1 MIDVEHVTKV
11 YPGTVAVDDI
21 SFQISEREVV
31 GFLGPNGAGKTTTLR
46 ILSCFIPPTSGK
58 ITVAG
63 FDVFKDSL
71 EVKKRIGYL
80 PENVA
85 LYPEMRVK
93 EYLAFRARLKGVPR
107 REVRKRME
115 YAMERCGV
123 TEVRRRIIGQLS
135 KGYRQRVGLA
145 DCLLSNPEILLLDEP
160 TLGLD
165 PNQIRQVRGLIAE
178 LGRDHTVLLST
189 HILPEVEMIC
199 NRVIIISDGR
209 IVASD
214 TMDNLKAGFRKGA
227 AVIVEVKGE
236 APKIHNALNE
246 VRGVRS
252 VRLLEK
258 NGCCRFKVVADPETD
273 PREGIFRCLAA
284 GGWPVLEISSE
295 ATTLEDVFLRVTT
308 SDANDHD
315 SASQGKSQAG
325 RGGAHA

>member
-1 MIDVEHVTKV
+1 LIEVEHVTKA

-21 SFQISEREVV
+21 SFQVAEREVV

-46 ILSCFIPPTSGK
+46 ILSCFIPPTSGSAR
-58 ITVAG
+58 VAG
-63 FDVFKDSL
+63 FDVFRNSL
-71 EVKKRIGYL
+71 EVRKRIGYL
-80 PENVA
+80 PENVP
-85 LYPEMRVK
+85 LYPEMRVN
-93 EYLAFRARLKGVPR
+93 EYLAFRARIKGVPR
-107 REVRKRME
+107 RSVRTRME
-115 YAMERCGV
+115 YVIDRCGV
-123 TEVRRRIIGQLS
+123 TEVRRRIIDQLS

-145 DCLLSNPEILLLDEP
+145 DCLLSNPQILLLDEP
-160 TLGLD
+160 TIGLD
-165 PNQIRQVRGLIAE
+165 PNQIRQVRRLIAE

-199 NRVIIISDGR
+199 NRVIIINEGR

-236 APKIHNALNE
+236 APKIHNALNT

-252 VRLLEK
+252 VSLLEK
-258 NGCCRFKVVADPETD
+258 NGSCRFRLVADPQID

-308 SDANDHD
+308 SDADYRD
-315 SASQGKSQAG
+315 SAPPKKSRPAK
-325 RGGAHA
+325 GGGNA